1 MLRKIRIKNYRV
13 FKGFELAFT
22 PGVNTLVGDND
33 AGKSTLLEAIN
44 LALTFRLHGNS
55 IAFELS
61 PYLFNLETVAEYLK
75 ALHAGKKPEPPTITI
90 EAFLDDQPRHAR
102 FIGNNNLAKEDG
114 AGVRVVIRLDEDFRE
129 EYARYVE
136 DPTKVTLVP
145 TEYYRVDW
153 LDFGGNPVRNAKYL
167 PDASLI
173 DASAI
178 RLQSGADTHLQQI
191 INTNLGQSQRVE
203 LMRAYRTVREEFA
216 GMDAIR
222 KINAELAGI
231 PGDVS
236 DHALSL
242 GIDISPRATWE
253 RSLVP
258 HLDDLP
264 FQFYGKGEQS
274 SLKILLALNKR
285 LEDSHIILIEE
296 PENHLAFARLNML
309 LDKITKKCADRQ
321 AIITTHSSFVLNKLG
336 LDGLILLTP
345 ERGMRL
351 TDLRTDT
358 VNFFKK
364 LADYDTLRVVLAQR
378 LILVEGDS
386 DELVVQRA
394 YRDIHGKLPI
404 YDGVDVLDVDG
415 LTAKRYL
422 DIAVPLKKRTA
433 VINDN
438 DGDQAKMEGR
448 YQAYAGYDFVKICVG
463 KGEPKT
469 LEPQLF
475 AANGLDVLN
484 RVLETNFATED
495 ELLDYMADHKTD
507 CALKIFESPESI
519 TMPEYIRDAVTW

>member
-1 MLRKIRIKNYRV
+1 VLRKIRIKNYRV
-13 FKGFELAFT
+13 FRDFELTFT
-22 PGVNTLVGDND
+22 PGVNILVGDND

-44 LALTFRLHGNS
+44 LVLTFRLHGNS

-61 PYLFNLETVAEYLK
+61 PYLFNLEAVAEYLK
-75 ALHAGKKPEPPTITI
+75 ALRAGKNPEPPTITI
-90 EAFLDDQPRHAR
+90 EAFLDHDQPQHAR

-114 AGVRVVIRLDEDFRE
+114 CGVRVIVRLDDDFRE
-129 EYARYVE
+129 EYARYIE
-136 DPTKVTLVP
+136 DPTRVTLVP

-153 LDFGGNPVRNAKYL
+153 LDFGGNPVRNSKFL

-178 RLQSGADTHLQQI
+178 RLQSGADAHLQHI
-191 INTNLGQSQRVE
+191 INTNLDQRQRTE

-216 GMDAIR
+216 GMEAIR
-222 KINAELAGI
+222 KINTDLAGSS
-231 PGDVS
+231 GDVS

-242 GIDISPRATWE
+242 GIDISPRTTWE

-264 FQFYGKGEQS
+264 VQFYGKGEQS

-296 PENHLAFARLNML
+296 PESHLGFAQLNML
-309 LDKITKKCADRQ
+309 LDKITKKCTNRQ
-321 AIITTHSSFVLNKLG
+321 AIITTHDSFVLNRLG

-351 TDLRTDT
+351 TDLQPDT

-364 LADYDTLRVVLAQR
+364 LSGYDTLRLVLARR

-386 DELVVQRA
+386 DDLVVQRA
-394 YRDIHGKLPI
+394 YRDAHGKLPI
-404 YDGVDVLDVDG
+404 HDGVDVLDVDG

-438 DGDQAKMEGR
+438 DGSEVKMEGR
-448 YQAYAGYDFVKICVG
+448 YRAYQGYDFIKICVG

-475 AANGLDVLN
+475 ATNGLDVLN
-484 RVLETNFATED
+484 RVLETNYATKD
-495 ELLDYMADHKTD
+495 ELLNYMANHKTD

-519 TMPEYIRDAVTW
+519 TMPDYIRDAVA